1 MIGWLLEDSG
11 PDELSLWRV
20 QICSRVTSRSL
31 STSRTALP
39 AGMKDPREWKIPE
52 KRPTRK
58 MSPLQG
64 FELVMNHIST
74 E

>member
-1 MIGWLLEDSG
+1 
-11 PDELSLWRV
+11 
-20 QICSRVTSRSL
+20 
-31 STSRTALP
+31 
-39 AGMKDPREWKIPE
+39 MKDPREWKIPE